1 MNVTAKEKPS
11 GTNELHEWI
20 DAEVP
25 QMIDEEIETQYDET
39 LIDKETLKQV
49 EKKVT
54 EMLKQ
59 YFK

>member
-1 MNVTAKEKPS
+1 MMDDEAEKPN
-11 GTNELHEWI
+11 T
-20 DAEVP
+20 
-25 QMIDEEIETQYDET
+25 EIV
-39 LIDKETLKQV
+39 IDKETLKQV

>member
-11 GTNELHEWI
+11 GTNELHDWI

-39 LIDKETLKQV
+39 LIDKETLKQI
-49 EKKVT
+49 EAKVT
-54 EMLKQ
+54 AMLKE

>member
-1 MNVTAKEKPS
+1 MNVTKDRKTS
-11 GTNELHEWI
+11 TNELHNWI

-25 QMIDEEIETQYDET
+25 QMIDDEAENPKTEIV
-39 LIDKETLKQV
+39 IDKETLKQV

>member
-1 MNVTAKEKPS
+1 MNVTAKEEPS

-39 LIDKETLKQV
+39 LIDKETLKQI
-49 EKKVT
+49 EAKVAS
-54 EMLKQ
+54 MLKE
-59 YFK
+59 YFR